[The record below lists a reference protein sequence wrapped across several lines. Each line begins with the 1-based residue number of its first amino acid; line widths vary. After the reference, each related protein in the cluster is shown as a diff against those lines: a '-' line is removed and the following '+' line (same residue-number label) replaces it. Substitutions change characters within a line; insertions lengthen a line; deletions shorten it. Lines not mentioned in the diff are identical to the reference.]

1 MGGGLRQRGGWVL
14 FALVMTAYPA
24 VAQLAPVGLPKG
36 VFRLE
41 LGGQFGHE
49 DSRFR
54 DGKTEDVSESF
65 TTSTLGGRFYGPLAA
80 GESAIGRIIGNVNYQ
95 LNAGSTKANG
105 LIQVGTGYIGG
116 SYGLTSRIS
125 LFVTVPIVQ
134 TRSQVHLVFD
144 STGADAGFNPGDPV
158 YGTALGQTQTNGFF
172 NDFAAALIQLQTN
185 INNGVYDTNP
195 AQKQAAQDAH
205 DQGAILKDEL
215 TNIFANRDAPLV
227 PIGSSGA
234 GTGIIDSIT
243 TYQNTL
249 ATFSVTGFSSQ
260 PALASQPM
268 DSTGFQNLLTN
279 PGGPIA
285 VFPLEDV
292 AISRLGDIE
301 GGIGYTL
308 VDRWNRENHPGG
320 LRVVVEGRMRFPTG
334 LIDRS
339 DDLIDVG
346 TGSGHLAIGGAGT
359 VDLGTGRIGIRI
371 RGGYERSFAREVN
384 RRVSSPLMAIVP
396 ASRLRTVS
404 RRPGDLIDVAATP
417 FFRLVPSI
425 ALLGGVRLRR
435 HGLDQVSY
443 VNAADSIPGVP
454 ASVLADGTNWTLTT
468 FLAGLSYQSPAAIA
482 PGSAGF
488 PIEASWTIEGPLSSS
503 RGIVAKERT
512 MRFQIRMYTRIFK

>member
-1 MGGGLRQRGGWVL
+1 LKQRAGWVL
-14 FALVMTAYPA
+14 FALLILMADPV
-24 VAQLAPVGLPKG
+24 VAQLPPVGLPKG

-41 LGGQFGHE
+41 IGGQFSHE
-49 DSRFR
+49 DSRFQ
-54 DGKTEDVSESF
+54 DGASQDLSASF

-80 GESAIGRIIGNVNYQ
+80 GESAIGRIIHNVDYQ
-95 LNAGSTKANG
+95 LNAGSTQANG

-116 SYGLTSRIS
+116 SFGLTSRIS

-134 TRSQVHLVFD
+134 TRSQIHMVYD
-144 STGADAGFNPGDPV
+144 SAGADAGFNPGDPV
-158 YGTALGQTQTNGFF
+158 YGTAPGQAQTNGFF
-172 NDFAAALIQLQTN
+172 TDFTAALTQLQSN
-185 INNGVYDTNP
+185 INNGVYDANP

-215 TNIFANRDAPLV
+215 TNIFANRDAPFV
-227 PIGSSGA
+227 PIATSAA
-234 GTGIIDSIT
+234 GTGIMDSIT
-243 TYQNTL
+243 TYQSTL

-268 DSTGFQNLLTN
+268 DSLGFQSFLTN
-279 PGGPIA
+279 PSGPIA

-292 AISRLGDIE
+292 KRSRIGDIE

-308 VDRWNRENHPGG
+308 VDRWNRDSHPGG
-320 LRVVVEGRMRFPTG
+320 LRVVIEARMRFPTG

-359 VDLGTGRIGIRI
+359 VDLGTGKVGIRI
-371 RGGYERSFAREVN
+371 RGGYERSFARDVN
-384 RRVSSPLMAIVP
+384 RRISSPLQPVAP
-396 ASRLRTVS
+396 ASSLRTVN
-404 RRPGDLIDVAATP
+404 RRPGNLIDVAATP
-417 FFRLVPSI
+417 FLRLVPTI

-443 VNAADSIPGVP
+443 TNAADSIPGLP
-454 ASVLADGTNWTLTT
+454 ASVLAEGTDWTLTT
-468 FLAGLSYQSPAAIA
+468 FLAGVSYQSPAAIA
-482 PGSAGF
+482 PGSSGF
-488 PIEASWTIEGPLSSS
+488 PIEASWTFEGPLSSS

-512 MRFQIRMYTRIFK
+512 MRFQIRMYTRLFH